1 MVPWPLRLL
10 LLPSF
15 SFAWLRVPDDVS
27 FAHTAHT
34 LSSSRYTNG
43 NATKCLTVKD
53 LVYNGQPV
61 HLPGAEMQENGKKMA
76 CLQCWG
82 DWCHPFHGSQDPVC
96 SVGSWD
102 DSCSETGGG
111 PDNLAA
117 VARLEGEIHSMA
129 SWARCRRDN
138 LKTESTCIDQRI
150 CPKPARFE
158 HQHESDPWIH
168 NCNQRFC
175 YNASATSNEDCYN
188 NLGPNTHG
196 YWMEGWRAGAGLC
209 NVYWHGSS
217 HISTRAIC
225 EGAGLT
231 WWEGRSFLEGSFNTK
246 DTCKTFC
253 DDGTWPPK
261 QECGAEQG
269 DCDSICPQCVPR
281 DSNKKAGV
289 CLHEAATQDMC
300 TNVTMESAGY
310 RWDWGNSLCLLETT
324 RAECEGLAGH
334 SFHTCGGHTSSSC
347 ATYCWAKDYTDMD
360 SCWNAGNDVSAL
372 SEPWMFPA

>member
-1 MVPWPLRLL
+1 MMSHL
-10 LLPSF
+10 
-15 SFAWLRVPDDVS
+15 
-27 FAHTAHT
+27 HTRTHT
-34 LSSSRYTNG
+34 LSSSRYTGG
-43 NATKCLTVKD
+43 NATKCLTAKD
-53 LVYNGQPV
+53 LANNGQTV
-61 HLPGAEMQENGKKMA
+61 HLAGAEMQENGKKMA
-76 CLQCWG
+76 CSQCWG

-96 SVGSWD
+96 NVGSWD

-117 VARLEGEIHSMA
+117 VARLEGDIHGMA
-129 SWARCRRDN
+129 SSVRCRRDN
-138 LKTESTCIDQRI
+138 LKTESTCLDQRI

-175 YNASATSNEDCYN
+175 YNASATSQEDCDN
-188 NLGPNTHG
+188 NLGPSTHG

-209 NVYWHGSS
+209 NVHWHGGS

-261 QECGAEQG
+261 QECGAGQETATPFAHNASRGTQTRRPE
-269 DCDSICPQCVPR
+269 CACMKLPR
-281 DSNKKAGV
+281 KTCARMSRWSQRDTGGTGTTPSV
-289 CLHEAATQDMC
+289 CSKRPGRNAR
-300 TNVTMESAGY
+300 VS
-310 RWDWGNSLCLLETT
+310 RTT
-324 RAECEGLAGH
+324 RSTHAAG
-334 SFHTCGGHTSSSC
+334 TPRRRARPTAGPRTIPTGTAAGMQ
-347 ATYCWAKDYTDMD
+347 ATM
-360 SCWNAGNDVSAL
+360 
-372 SEPWMFPA
+372 